1 MLSGASCEEALTGK
15 THLLVSKPSV
25 QSVTCQKVSLVT
37 QLVAPGD
44 LEVVRAFVNTI
55 NLESGVDRMEK
66 PAALRAWL
74 SEQGLLEGV
83 ARVTAK
89 DVELAKAVREAIRAL
104 LRANAGDDLD
114 PDAIRVLDRAAET
127 TGVRLRFSA
136 TGARLE
142 SGAGGA
148 RGAIGSLL
156 AIVAAAMGEGTFD
169 RMKACREGSC
179 LWAFYDH
186 SKNRSRTWCSMKV
199 CGNRTKVR
207 SYRRRQGDD

>member
-1 MLSGASCEEALTGK
+1 M
-15 THLLVSKPSV
+15 
-25 QSVTCQKVSLVT
+25 T